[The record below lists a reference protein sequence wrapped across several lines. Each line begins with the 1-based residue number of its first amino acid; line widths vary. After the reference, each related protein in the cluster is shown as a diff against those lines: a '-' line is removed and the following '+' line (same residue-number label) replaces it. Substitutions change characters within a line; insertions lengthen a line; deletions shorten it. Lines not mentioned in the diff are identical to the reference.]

1 MKNGFI
7 QKMTFS
13 RIVEHQK
20 KHQDV
25 IVDACHNKTN
35 MMLSDQNSLDTIWLP
50 SEVHEESQNWT
61 SSDHVRGCS
70 IVDR

>member
-7 QKMTFS
+7 QKIKFL

-20 KHQDV
+20 RKPNV
-25 IVDACHNKTN
+25 IVDACHNKKKL
-35 MMLSDQNSLDTIWLP
+35 MLSDQNSLDTIWLP